1 MGPMTRTV
9 YYTATSLDGFI
20 ADEPDATLD
29 WLMSREQD
37 QAGALNYEEF
47 IATIGA
53 MAMGRTTYEWVLGH
67 ENGSWPYELPTWV
80 FTHQDL
86 QPVTDDVRIVSG
98 DIAEHHAA
106 MVEAAGGKD
115 VWMVGGGDLAGQL
128 ADAGLLDEVIVYVA
142 PVFLGSGAPLF
153 PRHQE
158 LKLVE
163 LAQNGEFAAARYELV
178 R

>member
-1 MGPMTRTV
+1 MTRTV

-20 ADEPDATLD
+20 ADPDATLD
-29 WLMSREQD
+29 WLLTRESD
-37 QAGALNYEEF
+37 QAELLNYEDF
-47 IATIGA
+47 IATIGSI
-53 MAMGRTTYEWVLGH
+53 AMGRTTYGWVLDH
-67 ENGSWPYELPTWV
+67 EDGRWPYELPAWV

-86 QPVTDDVRIVSG
+86 EPVSDDVRIVSG

-128 ADAGLLDEVIVYVA
+128 ADAGLLDEVIVYIA
-142 PVFLGSGAPLF
+142 PVMLGSGAPIF
-153 PRHQE
+153 PRRQE

-163 LAQNGEFAAARYELV
+163 VGQNGEFAAARYELV